1 MDVFDAAYRV
11 AHDFP
16 GGAVALA
23 RVLGKNPGTFLNE
36 VNPGQDTHKL
46 GVGDAVAATIAARDF
61 RILSAFADS
70 CGHLVF
76 PKPPLS
82 CVSDAALLDLFL
94 KRDTALAAFASVI
107 RQALE
112 DGGISAREFNA
123 IKVAGN
129 EYAATVLEIV
139 TRLEGLRNAG

>member
-11 AHDFP
+11 AHDYP

-36 VNPGQDTHKL
+36 VNPGQETHKL
-46 GVGDAVAATIAARDF
+46 GMGDAVAASIAARDF
-61 RILSAFADS
+61 RILRAFADA
-70 CGHLVF
+70 CGHLAF
-76 PKPPLS
+76 PKPPLGG
-82 CVSDAALLDLFL
+82 VSDEALLDLFL
-94 KRDTALAAFASVI
+94 KRDAALAAFASVI

-112 DGGISAREFNA
+112 DGAISEREFRA
-123 IKVAGN
+123 IRAAGN

-139 TRLEGLRNAG
+139 ARLEGLQDVG